1 MTDQDRNTHNPVPA
15 TEPLALRLSEGL
27 GPLDQTRALVER
39 LRFLASGQ
47 DDVQSVALAEAA
59 AELELLAAHIE
70 KVETWQREGDA
81 MMEGKTLGAMFSLGA
96 WWADRPWRERA

>member
-1 MTDQDRNTHNPVPA
+1 MPEEATPAKVRLTD
-15 TEPLALRLSEGL
+15 GL
-27 GPLDQTRALVER
+27 GPLGETRALVER

-47 DDVQSVALAEAA
+47 DDAQSVALAEAA

-70 KVETWQREGDA
+70 KVEAWQREGEA
-81 MMEGKTLGAMFSLGA
+81 MMDGKTPGAMFSLGA